1 MREAGINR
9 GGLYGFF
16 VKGEGLQGTI
26 SSTEENSTAES
37 TVASNLTSGTS
48 TPHTSGDDTPPT
60 SATDSAKDMADLS
73 DAVTSKKR
81 KRRSGEQADNDA
93 HKRRK
98 EEKQEKQEK
107 KKQKAEAKR
116 EKALAD
122 ETLDLTTKVE
132 KKRARELNRKAS
144 KLIKKAA
151 QQEELSPILPHPSMP
166 QPQVNTQGETN
177 GEAKESEE
185 AVGSFGAMHADRMMM
200 IQGGLRNQVCLAQS
214 FCDAE
219 FGLNLT
225 SFLVPHHGGFR
236 NTGQKAL
243 LQNRQIRA

>member
-26 SSTEENSTAES
+26 SSTEENSAAES
-37 TVASNLTSGTS
+37 TAASNLTSGTS
-48 TPHTSGDDTPPT
+48 TPHTSGNDTPPT
-60 SATDSAKDMADLS
+60 STTDSPEDTADSS
-73 DAVTSKKR
+73 DAVASKKR
-81 KRRSGEQADNDA
+81 KRRSGEQADDDVR
-93 HKRRK
+93 KRRK
-98 EEKQEKQEK
+98 EEKQENR
-107 KKQKAEAKR
+107 KQKVEAKR

-122 ETLDLTTKVE
+122 ETLDLTTGIE

-144 KLIKKAA
+144 KLIKKAVR
-151 QQEELSPILPHPSMP
+151 QDELSPILSHPSIP
-166 QPQVNTQGETN
+166 QPQVNTQGEAN

-200 IQGGLRNQVCLAQS
+200 IQGGLRNQVCLGQF
-214 FCDAE
+214 FCDGE
-219 FGLNLT
+219 SGPNLT
-225 SFLVPHHGGFR
+225 SILVLRHGGFR
-236 NTGQKAL
+236 NTSQKAL

>member
-26 SSTEENSTAES
+26 SSTEENSAAES
-37 TVASNLTSGTS
+37 TAASNLTSGIS
-48 TPHTSGDDTPPT
+48 TPHTSGDVTPPT
-60 SATDSAKDMADLS
+60 STTDSAEDMADSS
-73 DAVTSKKR
+73 DAVASKKR
-81 KRRSGEQADNDA
+81 KRRSGEQADDA
-93 HKRRK
+93 RKRRK
-98 EEKQEKQEK
+98 EEKQEER
-107 KKQKAEAKR
+107 KQKAEAKR

-122 ETLDLTTKVE
+122 ETPDLTTEIE

-151 QQEELSPILPHPSMP
+151 QQEELSPILLHPPMP
-166 QPQVNTQGETN
+166 QPQVNTRGEAN

-185 AVGSFGAMHADRMMM
+185 AVGSFGAMHADRMIM
-200 IQGGLRNQVCLAQS
+200 IQGGLRNQVCLAQF
-214 FCDAE
+214 FCDAK

-225 SFLVPHHGGFR
+225 SILVPRHGGFK

-243 LQNRQIRA
+243 LQNCQMRA

>member
-1 MREAGINR
+1 VRETGINR

-16 VKGEGLQGTI
+16 VKGEQLQGTI
-26 SSTEENSTAES
+26 SSTEENSAAES
-37 TVASNLTSGTS
+37 TAASNLTSGTS
-48 TPHTSGDDTPPT
+48 TPHTSGDVTPPT
-60 SATDSAKDMADLS
+60 STTDSVEDMANSS
-73 DAVTSKKR
+73 DAVASKKR
-81 KRRSGEQADNDA
+81 KRRSDEQADDDA
-93 HKRRK
+93 RKRRK
-98 EEKQEKQEK
+98 EEKQEER
-107 KKQKAEAKR
+107 KQKTEAKR

-122 ETLDLTTKVE
+122 ETPDLTTEIE

-151 QQEELSPILPHPSMP
+151 QQEELSPILLHPSMP
-166 QPQVNTQGETN
+166 QPQVNTR

-185 AVGSFGAMHADRMMM
+185 AIGSFGAMHADRMMI
-200 IQGGLRNQVCLAQS
+200 IQGGLRNQVCLAQF

-225 SFLVPHHGGFR
+225 SILVPRHGGFK

-243 LQNRQIRA
+243 LQNRQMRA

>member
-26 SSTEENSTAES
+26 SSTEENSAAES
-37 TVASNLTSGTS
+37 TAASNPTSGTS
-48 TPHTSGDDTPPT
+48 TPHASGDDTPST

-73 DAVTSKKR
+73 DAVASKKR

-93 HKRRK
+93 RKRRK
-98 EEKQEKQEK
+98 GEKQEKQEK
-107 KKQKAEAKR
+107 RKQKAEAKR

-122 ETLDLTTKVE
+122 ETHDLTTEVE
-132 KKRARELNRKAS
+132 KRARQVNRKAS

-151 QQEELSPILPHPSMP
+151 QQEELSSILPHPSMP
-166 QPQVNTQGETN
+166 QPQVNTLGEAN
-177 GEAKESEE
+177 GEANESEE
-185 AVGSFGAMHADRMMM
+185 VIGSFGAIHADRMMM

-225 SFLVPHHGGFR
+225 SILVPRHGRFR
-236 NTGQKAL
+236 NTGQVL
-243 LQNRQIRA
+243 LQSR